1 MLLEC
6 ILDRFPLSITPKT
19 RFFRALRAKRG
30 FLFSPKFSNCWRGV
44 FNFAQISPNF
54 EEGVFT
60 EGGVLN
66 VNPPVAS

>member
-19 RFFRALRAKRG
+19 RFFRALRAIRG

-54 EEGVFT
+54 EEGCLPR
-60 EGGVLN
+60 GGG
-66 VNPPVAS
+66 S